1 MQLKGFSASPDIASL
16 GGGQGIMLN
25 DLRFQGVGGG
35 VIRVSQTH
43 LVQSKKREMSIFN
56 IMKYSIVARSG

>member
-25 DLRFQGVGGG
+25 DLRFQGDGG